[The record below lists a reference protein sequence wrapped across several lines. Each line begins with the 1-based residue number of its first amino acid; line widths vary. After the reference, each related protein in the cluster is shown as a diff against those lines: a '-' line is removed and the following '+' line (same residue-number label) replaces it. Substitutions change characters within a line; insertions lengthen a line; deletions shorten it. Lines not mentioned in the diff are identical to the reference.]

1 MYDIQE
7 SNAPT
12 SATQKRMTEDLRD
25 FQKNLPMAL
34 LRARETVMGRFR
46 PILRDHDITEQ
57 QWRVV
62 RALYGH
68 EGLEATALAEQTL
81 LLMPSLTRILKTL
94 EEQKLIKRFAV
105 KGDNRRRLI
114 RLAAR
119 GRDLY
124 VKMAPLSEAEYKS
137 IEEKIG
143 SEHLESLYELL
154 WIVGNHQDDA

>member
-1 MYDIQE
+1 MG
-7 SNAPT
+7 
-12 SATQKRMTEDLRD
+12 
-25 FQKNLPMAL
+25 L

-46 PILRDHDITEQ
+46 PILRAHDITEQ

-62 RALYGH
+62 RALNGH
-68 EGLEATALAEQTL
+68 EGLEITALAEKTL

-105 KGDNRRRLI
+105 EGDNRRRLI

-124 VKMAPLSEAEYKS
+124 DKMAPISEAEYKK
-137 IEEKIG
+137 IEEHVGAEK
-143 SEHLESLYELL
+143 LETLYELL
-154 WIVGNHQDDA
+154 WLVGGYEDAE